1 MIAPTMQPRPWYWEA
16 RLNEHLERHARTPFA
31 WGSHDCITFAA
42 GAVVA
47 AGGPDLMSCIVR
59 PWNRRRA
66 MLFVEM
72 LGGVGGCITALARVA
87 GMLPIATGYAMRGHL
102 VLVDNNGQPA
112 AGVVVGA
119 TVAIVSDPGFALR
132 PFKTI
137 THAWAW

>member
-1 MIAPTMQPRPWYWEA
+1 MPEPRAQGWEA
-16 RLNEHLERHARTPFA
+16 RLNDHLEACARTPFA
-31 WGSHDCITFAA
+31 WGHHDCITFAA
-42 GAVVA
+42 RGVVA
-47 AGGPDLMSCIVR
+47 AGGPDLMACIAR

-66 MLFVEM
+66 MLFVDL

-87 GMLPIATGYAMRGHL
+87 SMLPVAPGYALRGNL

-119 TVAIVSDPGFALR
+119 TVAIVNDPGFALR
-132 PFKTI
+132 PFRTI

>member
-1 MIAPTMQPRPWYWEA
+1 MQARPWWWEA
-16 RLNEHLERHARTPFA
+16 RLNEHLEACARTPFA

-42 GAVVA
+42 RGVVA
-47 AGGPDLMSCIVR
+47 AGGPDLMGCIAR

-66 MLFVEM
+66 MLFVDL

-87 GMLPIATGYAMRGHL
+87 NMLPVVPGYALRGNL

-112 AGVVVGA
+112 AGVVVGS

-132 PFKTI
+132 PFRTI
-137 THAWAW
+137 TQAWAW

>member
-1 MIAPTMQPRPWYWEA
+1 MPEPRPHGWEN
-16 RLNEHLERHARTPFA
+16 RLNRHLEACARKPFA
-31 WGSHDCITFAA
+31 WGEHDCITFAA
-42 GAVVA
+42 QGVVA
-47 AGGPDLMSCIVR
+47 AGGPDLMGCIAR

-66 MLFVEM
+66 MLFVDL
-72 LGGVGGCITALARVA
+72 LGGVAGCITALARVA
-87 GMLPIATGYAMRGHL
+87 GMLPVAPGYAMRGHL

-112 AGVVVGA
+112 AGVVVGP